1 MLDAAAALEFERAAT
16 LRDRIEKMR
25 TSLGKKI
32 GEVDTPVSK
41 NGRGRRKGGARVP
54 RPKRSH

>member
-1 MLDAAAALEFERAAT
+1 LEFERAAQ

-25 TSLGKKI
+25 SSLGKKLA
-32 GEVDTPVSK
+32 EVDAPASK
-41 NGRGRRKGGARVP
+41 NGRGRRKGGGRVP